1 MKAIRARNKL
11 DKENKRTLIMDTA
24 IELFLS
30 QSGKMPSSSEI
41 SRECNM
47 TKGNLYTYFNSKEEL
62 YFEILCHQ
70 FELWFQKLN
79 SLQDYSYKLDT
90 RLFEGLYQ
98 NELLVGLYTLYHS
111 SLKHNLKNNNRN
123 SGFVLLTYNVTNNI
137 NLNTPLNI
145 YAETIFHLIKE
156 KSKYDITDPLRFYWN
171 YYDSSSM
178 GKLHQDM
185 TTNGHYSIIYNLHT
199 NDGGTEFFDG
209 KKTFIKSKAGQA
221 IIFPSEINHR
231 GVAPKKLNHRFNL
244 NIVTYSKEKNNE

>member
-1 MKAIRARNKL
+1 M
-11 DKENKRTLIMDTA
+11 
-24 IELFLS
+24 IEIIDNIFPEQLNLKIIKQLLS
-30 QSGKMPSSSEI
+30 
-41 SRECNM
+41 CNNWSFPCDDIV
-47 TKGNLYTYFNSKEEL
+47 TGDEQLKGY
-62 YFEILCHQ
+62 
-70 FELWFQKLN
+70 
-79 SLQDYSYKLDT
+79 
-90 RLFEGLYQ
+90 
-98 NELLVGLYTLYHS
+98 
-111 SLKHNLKNNNRN
+111 LKNNNRN